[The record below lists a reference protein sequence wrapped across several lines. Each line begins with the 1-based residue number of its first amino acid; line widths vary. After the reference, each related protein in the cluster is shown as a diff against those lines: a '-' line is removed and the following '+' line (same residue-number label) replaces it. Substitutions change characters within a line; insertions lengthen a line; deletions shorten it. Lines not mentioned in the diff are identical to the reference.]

1 VSAVGVGKIEC
12 LILKEL
18 PRVLDRQTEVILDCE
33 LHSCLNVTNRT
44 SIDADDRDAS
54 LLARC
59 TQRGI
64 YVACTDGA
72 VVEYVALEVRI
83 LLRPGLVSA
92 PVAIELI
99 DLDICTI
106 SRWAGHRVA
115 C

>member
-1 VSAVGVGKIEC
+1 MF
-12 LILKEL
+12 
-18 PRVLDRQTEVILDCE
+18 DCE
-33 LHSCLNVTNRT
+33 LHSCLNVTNGT

-54 LLARC
+54 LLARY

-64 YVACTDGA
+64 EVACTDGA

-83 LLRPGLVSA
+83 FLRPGLIST
-92 PVAIELI
+92 PIAIELI
-99 DLDICTI
+99 DLDICAI